1 MIMLFQKIFIVL
13 INVILLVNCK
23 LMVKLNLLNF
33 FNSFKLPM
41 CLKSYMLIIIIL
53 VVWYIVIS
61 SRCTM

>member
-41 CLKSYMLIIIIL
+41 CLKSYMLIIIIIL
-53 VVWYIVIS
+53 VLWYI
-61 SRCTM
+61 